1 MSLFL
6 LVSLGFMF
14 IPLVLICLTELLG
27 RCKLLAVLTNGDA
40 EDPGYLGNQWILD
53 NPSWIINVH
62 NGPEDNLNRRKQST
76 VVLGNKNQT
85 IVQRKPQ
92 LTGLK
97 RRHIDLALFV
107 LFFAPYF
114 TFLIWYTFFL
124 NYLAI

>member
-27 RCKLLAVLTNGDA
+27 RCKLLAVLTNGDV

-62 NGPEDNLNRRKQST
+62 NGPEDNPSQRRQST
-76 VVLGNKNQT
+76 VVLGNQNPKAF
-85 IVQRKPQ
+85 QRKAQ
-92 LTGLK
+92 LSWFK
-97 RRHIDLALFV
+97 PRHIGLALFV

-114 TFLIWYTFFL
+114 AFLIWYTFFL

>member
-62 NGPEDNLNRRKQST
+62 NGPEVNHNTKRQST
-76 VVLGNKNQT
+76 VVLGNQNKKM
-85 IVQRKPQ
+85 VQRKAQ
-92 LTGLK
+92 LSGLK
-97 RRHIDLALFV
+97 RRHIDLAIFV

>member
-14 IPLVLICLTELLG
+14 IPLVLIGLTELLG

-62 NGPEDNLNRRKQST
+62 NGPEDDTNKRRQST
-76 VVLGNKNQT
+76 VVLGNTNQKM
-85 IVQRKPQ
+85 VQRKPQ
-92 LTGLK
+92 LSGLK
-97 RRHIDLALFV
+97 RRHIDLA
-107 LFFAPYF
+107 
-114 TFLIWYTFFL
+114 
-124 NYLAI
+124 